1 MDFTFENTL
10 YTCVADEK
18 GDRVAVHKDGYYFRD
33 ISWNDINSIKAD
45 GLQIVYPDKF
55 VEAFVKQLHSKEEQQ

>member
-1 MDFTFENTL
+1 MDFTFEDTL

-18 GDRVAVHKDGYYFRD
+18 GDRVAVYKDGYYFRD
-33 ISWNDINSIKAD
+33 ISWSDIDSIEVD

-55 VEAFVKQLHSKEEQQ
+55 VEAFVKQLHEEKQQ